1 MGREWR
7 VSASSGLPRWGLPS
21 ERGLLPFPRSSPLF
35 PSTFPQFP
43 QSFPQGV
50 GKLWKAGIKVVKEC
64 GNAEKSA
71 EKSRETAVESGF
83 RQVVENSVENVENS
97 GFCALHTGFPQVLS
111 GKFSGVEN
119 GCRRLARQRAK
130 PCQIDRKFRSF
141 QQVVPRFQTVL
152 LPVFRQGSR
161 KKSRKTHL

>member
-1 MGREWR
+1 MGREG
-7 VSASSGLPRWGLPS
+7 APS

-50 GKLWKAGIKVVKEC
+50 GKLWKVGIKVVKEC

-83 RQVVENSVENVENS
+83 RQAVENSVENVENS

-119 GCRRLARQRAK
+119 GCRRLVWQRAK
-130 PCQIDRKFRSF
+130 PCRIDRKFRSF